1 MAMRSIN
8 GAMETPNRA
17 GPTIQTA
24 GTAGVLAIL
33 RRIAGYA
40 TPTAYG
46 QKTKTAA
53 KMAVVQASTMKQL
66 SAPFPK
72 APHGS
77 A

>member
-1 MAMRSIN
+1 VRAIIAPLDVTAERSS
-8 GAMETPNRA
+8 
-17 GPTIQTA
+17 
-24 GTAGVLAIL
+24 
-33 RRIAGYA
+33 A
-40 TPTAYG
+40 TYLYGRHDAPLGEAQMAYG